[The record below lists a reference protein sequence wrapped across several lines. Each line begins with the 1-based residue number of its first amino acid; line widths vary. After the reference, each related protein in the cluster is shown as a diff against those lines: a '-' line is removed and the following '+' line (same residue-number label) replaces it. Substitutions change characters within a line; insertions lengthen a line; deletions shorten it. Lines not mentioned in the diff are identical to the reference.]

1 MASRKNRSRRNRSRK
16 NRNNRNRRM
25 SYQRAMYGGSALMS
39 QTPQSGGACGL
50 GGAPY
55 GMDLMASSGAQSLAQ
70 GRQFAEYTRP
80 YHGGSRRM
88 RGGMAPLTQFGA
100 DGAGVLRAE
109 AHLGGQ
115 DAALREA
122 AAYSATHPDLPV
134 GNFINDASTAVA
146 KGAVNPMAG
155 GRRRKARRASRKA
168 SRKVRK
174 SRKARRHGRKGK
186 RSMRRGRKMRG
197 GAIYEGAPYS
207 QSSSDMLLADDAA
220 LQAQAAKL
228 ESPTW
233 VGVERGTYL

>member
-1 MASRKNRSRRNRSRK
+1 MASRKNRTRRNRSRK
-16 NRNNRNRRM
+16 NRNSRRQARRASNRRM
-25 SYQRAMYGGSALMS
+25 SYRRAMYGG
-39 QTPQSGGACGL
+39 ACGL
-50 GGAPY
+50 SGAAY
-55 GMDLMASSGAQSLAQ
+55 GADLMASSGAQSLAQ

-80 YHGGSRRM
+80 YHGGSRRRM
-88 RGGMAPLTQFGA
+88 RGGMAPLSQFGE
-100 DGAGVLRAE
+100 DGAGVLRQE

-155 GRRRKARRASRKA
+155 GRRRRGRRASRKA
-168 SRKVRK
+168 
-174 SRKARRHGRKGK
+174 RRHRRK
-186 RSMRRGRKMRG
+186 RSMRG

-207 QSSSDMLLADDAA
+207 QSSSDMLLADDPS
-220 LQAQAAKL
+220 LMAQAAKL

>member
-1 MASRKNRSRRNRSRK
+1 MVSRKNRSRRNRSRK
-16 NRNNRNRRM
+16 NRNSRQNRKSMR
-25 SYQRAMYGGSALMS
+25 
-39 QTPQSGGACGL
+39 GGACGL
-50 GGAPY
+50 GSAAPL

-80 YHGGSRRM
+80 YHGGSRRRM
-88 RGGMAPLTQFGA
+88 RGGMAPLSQFGA
-100 DGAGVLRAE
+100 DGAGVLRQE

-122 AAYSATHPDLPV
+122 AAYSATHPDLPA

-155 GRRRKARRASRKA
+155 GRRRRGRKA
-168 SRKVRK
+168 TRK

-186 RSMRRGRKMRG
+186 RSMRRGRSMRG

-207 QSSSDMLLADDAA
+207 QGSSDMLLADDRA

>member
-16 NRNNRNRRM
+16 NRNSRRRA
-25 SYQRAMYGGSALMS
+25 SYRRAMY
-39 QTPQSGGACGL
+39 GGACGL
-50 GGAPY
+50 GGAAY
-55 GMDLMASSGAQSLAQ
+55 GTDLMASSGAQSLAQ

-88 RGGMAPLTQFGA
+88 RGGMAPLSQFGA

-122 AAYSATHPDLPV
+122 AAYSATHPDLPA

-155 GRRRKARRASRKA
+155 GRRRRGRKA
-168 SRKVRK
+168 SRKARK
-174 SRKARRHGRKGK
+174 SRKARRHGRK

>member
-1 MASRKNRSRRNRSRK
+1 MASRKNRTRRNRSRK
-16 NRNNRNRRM
+16 NRNSRRQARRM
-25 SYQRAMYGGSALMS
+25 SYRRAMY
-39 QTPQSGGACGL
+39 GGACGL
-50 GGAPY
+50 GGAAY
-55 GMDLMASSGAQSLAQ
+55 GADLMASSGAQSLAQ

-80 YHGGSRRM
+80 YHGGSRRRM
-88 RGGMAPLTQFGA
+88 RGGMAPLSQFGE
-100 DGAGVLRAE
+100 DGAGVLRQE

-155 GRRRKARRASRKA
+155 GRRRRGRKA
-168 SRKVRK
+168 
-174 SRKARRHGRKGK
+174 SRKARRHRRK
-186 RSMRRGRKMRG
+186 RSMRG

-207 QSSSDMLLADDAA
+207 QSSSDMLLADDPS
-220 LQAQAAKL
+220 LMAQAAKL

>member
-16 NRNNRNRRM
+16 NRNSRQARRA
-25 SYQRAMYGGSALMS
+25 SYRRAMY
-39 QTPQSGGACGL
+39 GGACGL
-50 GGAPY
+50 GSSATGAAY
-55 GMDLMASSGAQSLAQ
+55 GADLMASSGAQSLAQ

-122 AAYSATHPDLPV
+122 AAYSATHPDLPA

-155 GRRRKARRASRKA
+155 GRRRRGRKTSRKA
-168 SRKVRK
+168 RK
-174 SRKARRHGRKGK
+174 SRKARRHGRK

-207 QSSSDMLLADDAA
+207 QSSSDMLLADDPS
-220 LQAQAAKL
+220 LMAQAAKL